1 MLLEIIIFIVVL
13 FGAIFNNS
21 VLWPCIFS
29 WMVAQVIKIIINLIV
44 QKKFDISRL
53 WGDGGMP
60 SGHSATVA
68 ALATICGW
76 GYGFSNALF
85 GVAMILM
92 IIVTHDAV
100 GVRREAGKHAVSIKL
115 IAETINHLINDKDDE
130 IRTEKLKELVGHT
143 PLQVF
148 FGCLVGVL
156 VTIVYCAIR
165 GIGYESLYIA
175 EIAQIIKAF

>member
-1 MLLEIIIFIVVL
+1 MLEVIVIITMLI
-13 FGAIFNNS
+13 GAMLDNS

-29 WMVAQVIKIIINLIV
+29 WLVAQVIKMLINLIV
-44 QKKFDISRL
+44 QRKFVISRL

-68 ALATICGW
+68 ALAAMCGW
-76 GYGFSNALF
+76 GYGFGSALF
-85 GVAMILM
+85 GVSMILM

-115 IAETINHLINDKDDE
+115 IADMINHLINDKDEE
-130 IRTEKLKELVGHT
+130 IRTEKLKEFVGHT

-148 FGCLVGVL
+148 FGCLVGVG
-156 VTIVYCAIR
+156 VTAIYCTVC
-165 GIGYESLYIA
+165 GIAYESLYIK
-175 EIAQIIKAF
+175 EITEMLRLIG

>member
-1 MLLEIIIFIVVL
+1 MLEVIVIITMLI
-13 FGAIFNNS
+13 GAMLDNS

-29 WMVAQVIKIIINLIV
+29 WLAAQVIKIIINLIV
-44 QKKFDISRL
+44 QRKFVISRL

-76 GYGFSNALF
+76 GYGFSSALF
-85 GVAMILM
+85 GVSMILM

-115 IAETINHLINDKDDE
+115 IAETINHIINDKDEE

-143 PLQVF
+143 PLQVL
-148 FGCLVGVL
+148 FGCLVGVG
-156 VTIVYCAIR
+156 VAAIYCAAC
-165 GIGYESLYIA
+165 GIAYESLYVK
-175 EIAQIIKAF
+175 EISEMLH

>member
-1 MLLEIIIFIVVL
+1 MLLEIIMVVIVVL
-13 FGAIFNNS
+13 GAIFNNA

-29 WMVAQVIKIIINLIV
+29 WLVAQLIKIIINLIV

-76 GYGFSNALF
+76 GYGFNNALF
-85 GVAMILM
+85 GVSMILM

-115 IAETINHLINDKDDE
+115 IVETINHLLNDKDEE

-156 VTIVYCAIR
+156 VTIAYCAIC
-165 GIGYESLYIA
+165 GIGYGSLYVA
-175 EIAQIIKAF
+175 EIAQVITTL